1 MILRVT
7 AATWPVPAARRETGL
22 RPPGKPE
29 CFQHSRGVGWAPGEE
44 AQSARQG
51 RTNSAIACVL
61 PAAFQM
67 KAQLLVTGKSPK
79 ARRDRDIPLQ
89 TSSQAEGQCRWGL
102 SMILCLAREELSTPW
117 EAWHRLLVWLSY
129 PTARPQN
136 RAPVWHRGTR
146 CHRVGTRNQSREG
159 PSRAQGSSDRAG
171 WKASPGEQLV
181 LQEAQPE
188 QEAEEGCCSW
198 RAPQSS
204 RPAHSPRPRVSHH
217 ASHDH
222 REEVLVAQPHI
233 AHQPRVLLAEGVGCA
248 LELHAD
254 LNEAVELDAGV
265 GGSLGVAGQQQL
277 AKLGAQVIAHLGE
290 S

>member
-1 MILRVT
+1 MHIAFYSKAVKISSKPFPSLASADRDASKQTLATRRGELMILRVT

-89 TSSQAEGQCRWGL
+89 TSSQAEGQRRWGL

-117 EAWHRLLVWLSY
+117 EAWHRLLVWLS
-129 PTARPQN
+129 
-136 RAPVWHRGTR
+136 
-146 CHRVGTRNQSREG
+146 
-159 PSRAQGSSDRAG
+159 
-171 WKASPGEQLV
+171 
-181 LQEAQPE
+181 
-188 QEAEEGCCSW
+188 
-198 RAPQSS
+198 
-204 RPAHSPRPRVSHH
+204 
-217 ASHDH
+217 
-222 REEVLVAQPHI
+222 
-233 AHQPRVLLAEGVGCA
+233 
-248 LELHAD
+248 
-254 LNEAVELDAGV
+254 
-265 GGSLGVAGQQQL
+265 
-277 AKLGAQVIAHLGE
+277 
-290 S
+290 